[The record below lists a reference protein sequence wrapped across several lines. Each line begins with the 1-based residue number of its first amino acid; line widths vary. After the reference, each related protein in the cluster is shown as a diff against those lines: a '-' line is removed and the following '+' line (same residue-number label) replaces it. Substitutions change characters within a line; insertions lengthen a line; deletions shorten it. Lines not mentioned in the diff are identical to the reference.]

1 MKSHRK
7 WVVPKL
13 TVISSFINST
23 HIFYC
28 TYFTFYGL
36 HLILIIFIILFYQ
49 HFFLFFILLLLL
61 FFIRPHKLL
70 LTLKPAVFK

>member
-1 MKSHRK
+1 MPSETWTLMKSHRK

-13 TVISSFINST
+13 TVISSFINPT

-36 HLILIIFIILFYQ
+36 HLILIFIILFYQ
-49 HFFLFFILLLLL
+49 HFFFI
-61 FFIRPHKLL
+61 FYFIIIIIFYTAP
-70 LTLKPAVFK
+70 